1 MVLNHAQFIIR
12 ATYNYLHIYNYI
24 EYHNAQKKEIEK
36 ERKKTAMNTQAHH
49 NINTHS
55 LK

>member
-12 ATYNYLHIYNYI
+12 ATYNYLHVYNYI

-36 ERKKTAMNTQAHH
+36 ERKTAMNTQAHH